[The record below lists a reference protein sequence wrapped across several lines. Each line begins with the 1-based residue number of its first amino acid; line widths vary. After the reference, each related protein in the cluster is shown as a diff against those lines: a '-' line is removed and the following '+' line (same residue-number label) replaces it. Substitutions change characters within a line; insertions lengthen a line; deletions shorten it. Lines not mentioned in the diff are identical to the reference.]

1 MVFFELA
8 TLVFSVII
16 LARAST
22 MVVDNVVALSRFF
35 NINQLAIGFVLLA
48 VSTSLPELAVSVV
61 SSSGG
66 EGAIAAGNVFGSN
79 IANILL
85 ILGVCASVYGLRIS
99 KRDMKDIGLVLLLTT
114 VISVYIIFNSSVSLR
129 ALGLVEGLV
138 LLTIFGVYI
147 WLMLKRRSFG
157 NSNTNGKVT
166 KKDALH
172 AFILFGIGVVGVLVS
187 SSFVVS
193 SAVGLARMMGI
204 AESFIGATIIAI
216 GTSLPEL
223 SIELQAVRKK
233 HYGVALGD
241 AIGSNMANITLVLG
255 TAAAINPIVINLP
268 VFIAALLFA
277 VIANTLLFY
286 VAAINREIKRYGG
299 AVFIALYITFLITVF
314 SLQVRELGVH

>member
-1 MVFFELA
+1 M
-8 TLVFSVII
+8 SV
-16 LARAST
+16 
-22 MVVDNVVALSRFF
+22 
-35 NINQLAIGFVLLA
+35 
-48 VSTSLPELAVSVV
+48 
-61 SSSGG
+61 
-66 EGAIAAGNVFGSN
+66 
-79 IANILL
+79 
-85 ILGVCASVYGLRIS
+85 
-99 KRDMKDIGLVLLLTT
+99 KDIRLLPGE
-114 VISVYIIFNSSVSLR
+114 
-129 ALGLVEGLV
+129 A
-138 LLTIFGVYI
+138 
-147 WLMLKRRSFG
+147 
-157 NSNTNGKVT
+157 
-166 KKDALH
+166 
-172 AFILFGIGVVGVLVS
+172 
-187 SSFVVS
+187 S